1 MSGSARR
8 SALRAPEERAD
19 AHQAPGATGTGGSR
33 GRTRRRARRP
43 LWLLLPALV
52 LLAVVVALPALLDGY
67 LSFFNVN
74 LTTLRNWYSAPFY
87 ALQNYADAITNSNA
101 IEGSALH
108 ALWLSVSFSVLT
120 TAVATPLGFA
130 AALAVSDKFR
140 GRVFFR
146 SWFLV
151 PYVIPIVVT
160 ATMFRTMFL
169 NGTGL
174 IDHIL
179 KALSITNGN
188 TYWLIGPNTFWAMTI
203 TEIWAVWP
211 FSYLMVMAGLTSIS
225 PDLYEAA
232 ELDGAGYIA
241 RLRYIVLPEI
251 KGILFLSVL
260 LSTIF
265 HLGNFTLP
273 YVMFGDPPPSNV
285 DVLPIDIYYRA
296 FTSSQYSVAAATAVL
311 MLIVLAIPGYIYL
324 RQTRLATGQEPGE
337 RMLAR

>member
-1 MSGSARR
+1 MSTAARR
-8 SALRAPEERAD
+8 SARRPPEERVA
-19 AHQAPGATGTGGSR
+19 AGPVTGATGTAGAPR
-33 GRTRRRARRP
+33 GPRQLGRRP
-43 LWLLLPALV
+43 LWLVAPAAV
-52 LLAVVVALPALLDGY
+52 LLAVVVAFPALLNAY

-74 LTTLRNWYSAPFY
+74 LTTLRNWYSAPFSGV
-87 ALQNYADAITNSNA
+87 QNYVNAITNSNA

-130 AALAVSDKFR
+130 AALAISDKFR
-140 GRVFFR
+140 GSTFFR

-160 ATMFRTMFL
+160 ATVFRTMFL

-174 IDHIL
+174 IDHML
-179 KALSITNGN
+179 KLLSITDGN
-188 TYWLIGPNTFWAMTI
+188 TYWLIGPHTFWAMTI

-211 FSYLMVMAGLTSIS
+211 FSYLMVTAGLTSIS

-251 KGILFLSVL
+251 KGILFLSIL

-273 YVMFGDPPPSNV
+273 YVMFGDPPPSDV

-296 FTSSQYSVAAATAVL
+296 FTSSQYSAAAATAVL
-311 MLIVLAIPGYIYL
+311 MLVVLAIPGYIYL
-324 RQTRLATGQEPGE
+324 RRTRLATGQEPGE

>member
-1 MSGSARR
+1 MSTSARR
-8 SALRAPEERAD
+8 SPLRPPEARAAADPVTGATEPARALRSP
-19 AHQAPGATGTGGSR
+19 
-33 GRTRRRARRP
+33 RRRGRRP
-43 LWLLLPALV
+43 LWLLLPAVV

-87 ALQNYADAITNSNA
+87 GLQNYFDAITNSNA

-130 AALAVSDKFR
+130 AALAISDKFR
-140 GRVFFR
+140 GRAFFR

-160 ATMFRTMFL
+160 ATVFRTMFL

-174 IDHIL
+174 IDHML
-179 KALSITNGN
+179 KLLSITNGN
-188 TYWLIGPNTFWAMTI
+188 TYWLIGPNTFGAMTT

-241 RLRYIVLPEI
+241 KLRYVVLPEV

-296 FTSSQYSVAAATAVL
+296 FTSSQYSVAAATAVV
-311 MLIVLAIPGYIYL
+311 MLVVLAIPGYIYL